1 MSSVIEWEKLWQSK
15 TSKTS
20 QISSPEYWSRRAE
33 DYNDYIRTS
42 NFDHGYK
49 IKELLMSEG
58 VLAADMDVL
67 DIAAGPGSI
76 TIPFAGVARKVT
88 AVEPAVEM
96 CRHLR
101 INADEKGLKNVEVIN
116 RRWQDVDDAQVQGEF
131 DLCICS
137 QALWQFP
144 DIVRQIQR
152 INGASRGYCCIA
164 IGAGPDSESNRLS
177 QMLGIDSWNQDR
189 FLCFFNILCQQE
201 ILANVRMID
210 TMMKRSVKSAISM
223 WELNLGKYQ
232 EPTAEQKAM
241 IREHV
246 LSNSKNGFYEKVNK
260 LAVVWWPAKKGA

>member
-1 MSSVIEWEKLWQSK
+1 MGEALAIQDEQ
-15 TSKTS
+15 TS

-101 INADEKGLKNVEVIN
+101 INADEKG
-116 RRWQDVDDAQVQGEF
+116 
-131 DLCICS
+131 
-137 QALWQFP
+137 
-144 DIVRQIQR
+144 
-152 INGASRGYCCIA
+152 
-164 IGAGPDSESNRLS
+164 
-177 QMLGIDSWNQDR
+177 
-189 FLCFFNILCQQE
+189 
-201 ILANVRMID
+201 
-210 TMMKRSVKSAISM
+210 
-223 WELNLGKYQ
+223 
-232 EPTAEQKAM
+232 
-241 IREHV
+241 
-246 LSNSKNGFYEKVNK
+246 
-260 LAVVWWPAKKGA
+260 

>member
-1 MSSVIEWEKLWQSK
+1 MSSVIEWERMWQSR
-15 TSKTS
+15 TGKTS
-20 QISSPEYWSRRAE
+20 QISSTEYWSKRAE

-58 VLAADMDVL
+58 LLAAEMDVL

-76 TIPFAGVARKVT
+76 TIPFAEVTRKVT

-96 CRHLR
+96 CKHLV
-101 INADEKGLKNVEVIN
+101 INAEEHGLKNIEVVN
-116 RRWQDVDDAQVQGEF
+116 KRWQDVDDSQVQGIY

-144 DIVRQIQR
+144 DIVRQIER
-152 INGASRGYCCIA
+152 IDRASRGYCCIA
-164 IGAGPDSESNRLS
+164 IGAGKDSESDQMSR
-177 QMLGIDSWNQDR
+177 MLGIDTWSSDL
-189 FLCFFNILCQQE
+189 FLCFFNILCQQN

-210 TMMKRSVKSAISM
+210 AVMKRSVKSAISM
-223 WELNLGKYQ
+223 WELNLSKYQ
-232 EPTAEQKAM
+232 EPTAEQRDL

-246 LSNSKNGFYEKVNK
+246 MSNSKEGFYEKVSK
-260 LAVVWWPAKKGA
+260 LAVVWWPARKGA